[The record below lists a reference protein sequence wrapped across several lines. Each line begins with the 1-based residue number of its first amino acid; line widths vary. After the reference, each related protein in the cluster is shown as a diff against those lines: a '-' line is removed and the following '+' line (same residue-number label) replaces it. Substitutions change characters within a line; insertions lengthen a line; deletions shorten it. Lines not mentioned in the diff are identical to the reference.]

1 MSTNQASD
9 PVPVMLTVAGSDPS
23 GGAGVQA
30 DLKTATTL
38 GVYGGA
44 VITSLT
50 AQNTTGVSGVLPV
63 SASFVVEQ
71 YVSVVTD
78 LNVSAVKIGMLG
90 TADVAQALAEAL
102 RQHPVP
108 AVVLDPVM
116 VATSG
121 DRLVPDDTVDAIRQH
136 LLPLAT
142 LITPNL
148 PEAAALLERELS
160 HDEKA
165 MAAAALA
172 LQEAG
177 ANAVLVKGGHLAGD
191 TSNDVLADSDGL
203 TWFRSHRIETA
214 NTHGTG
220 CTLSTAIASFLTYP
234 LPLRDAVRHA
244 KNYLTEALEAGSRQ
258 RLGSGRGPVDH
269 LWQLRTT
276 SGIPSNGRY
285 LQQAAPHRPVF

>member
-1 MSTNQASD
+1 MSIGQAAD
-9 PVPVMLTVAGSDPS
+9 RVPVMLTVAGSDPS
-23 GGAGVQA
+23 GGAGIQA
-30 DLKTATTL
+30 DLKTATAL
-38 GVYGGA
+38 GIYGSA

-50 AQNTTGVSGVLPV
+50 AQNTTGVSAVLPI
-63 SASFVVEQ
+63 SASFVVDQ

-78 LNVSAVKIGMLG
+78 LNVRAVKIGMLG
-90 TADVAQALAEAL
+90 TAEVAIALAEAL

-142 LITPNL
+142 LVTPNL

-160 HDEKA
+160 HDEAA
-165 MAAAALA
+165 MEVTAVA

-177 ANAVLVKGGHLAGD
+177 AKAVLVKGGHLDGD

-203 TWFRSHRIETA
+203 TWFRSNRIETE

-234 LPLRDAVRHA
+234 LPLREAVRRA
-244 KNYLTEALEAGSRQ
+244 KDYLNGALEAGSQQ

-269 LWQLRTT
+269 LWRLGST
-276 SGIPSNGRY
+276 SGIPRD
-285 LQQAAPHRPVF
+285 AR